1 MREKPDK
8 PLNLF
13 AKVIFALLLFF
24 ILLKGVGLAQ
34 SITWERTYLQSVTT
48 SGYSVKQTS
57 DGNYIICVVK
67 YDIGGF
73 VCKLNPFGDT
83 LWVRYTPF
91 RFMQSIVESPD
102 GNYVSISSSGVLYA
116 VKYSPSG
123 TKIWEKYISEPGYN
137 LNVFNMINT
146 SDNCLLISGDAT
158 SSGQRSA
165 YYIKIN
171 TNGIKVWSK
180 FILPVS
186 SSIGLSNSCVTND
199 SAYILTGGI
208 NINNNGQIY
217 LIRTNSIGDTLWTK
231 AYGSIIGES
240 GSSAFQTSDNGF
252 IVFGNIY
259 YSNQNIRL
267 YFLKT
272 DHNGNLQ
279 WSKIYG
285 DTNTTYQMLYGEGS
299 VKSRYNNS
307 YFITGQCTNY
317 PALDTN
323 KAFLL
328 NIDPNGN
335 VIWERKYKKDTL
347 EIRGFGL
354 YQTSD
359 SGFVIS
365 GDAKFYNFKNNLLTD
380 PQLLYVMKTDQNG
393 NIMPVGITHETEIV
407 PYEYNFKVIYPNPFN
422 PVTNIVFEIPLFDHI
437 LVEVYDIQ
445 GRKLTELV
453 DRNYSYGT
461 HVLEF
466 NAANLTSGI
475 YFIKITTGSGW
486 SNTKKA
492 VLIK

>member
-8 PLNLF
+8 PLNFF

-57 DGNYIICVVK
+57 DGNYIICGVK

-158 SSGQRSA
+158 SSGQMSA

-171 TNGIKVWSK
+171 SNGLKVWSK
-180 FILPVS
+180 FISPVNS
-186 SSIGLSNSCVTND
+186 AMGLTNSCMTND
-199 SAYILTGGI
+199 NGYILTGGI

-217 LIRTNSIGDTLWTK
+217 LIRTNSIGDTLWTRSF
-231 AYGSIIGES
+231 GSLILES
-240 GSSAFQTSDNGF
+240 GSSVFQTNDNGF

-259 YSNQNIRL
+259 YSNQNVRL

-272 DHNGNLQ
+272 DQNGNLQ

-285 DTNTTYQMLYGEGS
+285 DTNTQYQMLYGEGS

-307 YFITGQCTNY
+307 YYITGKSTNY

-323 KAFLL
+323 KVFIL
-328 NIDPNGN
+328 NIDSNGN

-347 EIRGFGL
+347 DIRGFGL

-359 SGFVIS
+359 SGFIIS
-365 GDAKFYNFKNNLLTD
+365 GDAKFFNFNNNLLTD
-380 PQLLYVMKTDQNG
+380 PQLLYVMKTNKFGEINPIGININTGSLPVDFKLHQN
-393 NIMPVGITHETEIV
+393 
-407 PYEYNFKVIYPNPFN
+407 YPNPFN
-422 PVTNIVFEIPLFDHI
+422 PVTNIKYEIPNDANVTI
-437 LVEVYDIQ
+437 KVYDLI
-445 GRKLTELV
+445 GREIFSMNDFKQAGGYEVQFDGT
-453 DRNYSYGT
+453 NFASGMYFYSFETPGFK
-461 HVLEF
+461 E
-466 NAANLTSGI
+466 
-475 YFIKITTGSGW
+475 
-486 SNTKKA
+486 TKKM
-492 VLIK
+492 VLVK